1 MSLENLKTQRR
12 SVKSSITRMNN
23 WITSQSTV
31 TNETAF
37 MNECINRRD
46 KLEKYF
52 LQYENIQGQ
61 IEMLIENSQD
71 ELSDNEDIDLVE
83 KKYFTTNS
91 ELSRMINELTSN
103 DNSNSQSQTNNNC
116 NIDVKLP
123 DISLPKFKGQTSEW
137 PSFIQLF
144 ENLIISNNS
153 LKNIKK
159 LLYLKASLSNEPL
172 QLIDD
177 LELCDDNFQIAID
190 TLKQRYDD
198 QSVLLYNFIDQI
210 YQQKPVSKTGPTFLH
225 KKLDLP
231 TRKLFE
237 QSKKQGEIPSLENFF
252 DFLKQ
257 RSGILERTQNIQ
269 ASTSNSN
276 DTKQKFSPKYSKT
289 TAHVNSMIPTNS
301 QSDCYYCKN
310 ASHCIY
316 TCESFENLS
325 ISDKYK
331 FIHSNNLCKNCLG
344 GRHITRDCKSLK
356 SCSICQK
363 RHHTYLHSDSFRA
376 NDDAHNNNNGSISQN
391 RCNNSQ
397 SIHSN
402 VHTTNGQHPHTKSIN
417 NRNNNF
423 NRQIDEN
430 SHPHQATDNRQNPSR
445 PQKNYDN
452 AETNENSQD
461 NNSNVS
467 AIQTQSLSAL
477 STECHVLLA
486 TAKII
491 MNDSHNNPFK
501 TTILL
506 DNGSQNSFVSQE
518 LVNKLQ
524 LKTFEKT
531 LQISGISQTVS
542 TTNKMVHLKF
552 FPHSNP
558 IKHFEIPC
566 AVLPKITCKLPQ
578 VKINVSQLRL
588 PTDIILA
595 NPEFNIPSEI
605 HILVGA
611 DLYYKLLTPGIID
624 LGKKLPSLQN
634 TSLGWMIAGTI
645 PNSAS
650 FNSVNIQNNDSV
662 FTSCNHISISK
673 KDLSSSL
680 SKFWEQE
687 EIPSKSILSFDDELA
702 ETIFQNS
709 TQILENGRFQVNF
722 PLKSEKEHHKLGES
736 FLIAKRR
743 FLSLE
748 NRIHKNPELFSEYV
762 NLGHAKYV
770 TLNLTNSK
778 NELKYFI
785 PHLCVIREQSIS
797 TKLRIVFDS
806 SCPTS
811 TGVSL
816 NDITLK
822 GYQVQPDLFDIL
834 CRFRLNKFTITS
846 DVQKMFR
853 QISINTEHRFLQNIL
868 WRENPQQPLQCIEL
882 STLTYGCNFSPFV
895 ATRVLQEI
903 ANNNSSNFSLAAN
916 ALISETYMDDI
927 ISGTN
932 SEHELIK
939 LIQEL
944 KIVLGNHGF
953 NLHKWASN
961 NSNVLAE
968 ISDSNNSSF
977 LQNPEKCISLDL
989 ENSQNKVLGLNWI
1002 PASDNLN
1009 ISVPTTFS
1017 IFPATKRKILSTI
1030 SRCFDPLG
1038 LYNPIILSG
1047 KLLVKQLWQ
1056 AKLDWDTE
1064 ISDPVILEK
1073 WHTFVNN
1080 LPKLSQLTIPRFIFL
1095 DKSINLIEMHGFS
1108 DASLKA
1114 FGVCVYLRTIYS
1126 DNSVSCNLI
1135 SAKSRVCPVST
1146 TITLPRL
1153 ELSAMLLL
1161 SNLVDKIYK
1170 NFQTKI
1176 NIISVNLWSDSQ
1188 IALCCRNGEPS
1199 RWTVFVGNRVA
1210 KIQAITKDHSWRYVN
1225 TIDNPAD
1232 LVSRGTSANNLIS
1245 N

>member
-91 ELSRMINELTSN
+91 ELSRMIDELTSN

-153 LKNIKK
+153 LTNIKK

-177 LELCDDNFQIAID
+177 LELWDDNFQIAID
-190 TLKQRYDD
+190 TLEQRYDD
-198 QSVLLYNFIDQI
+198 QSVLLYNLIDQI
-210 YQQKPVSKTGPTFLH
+210 YQQKPVSKTCPTL
-225 KKLDLP
+225 L
-231 TRKLFE
+231 R
-237 QSKKQGEIPSLENFF
+237 EI
-252 DFLKQ
+252 
-257 RSGILERTQNIQ
+257 
-269 ASTSNSN
+269 
-276 DTKQKFSPKYSKT
+276 
-289 TAHVNSMIPTNS
+289 TAKI
-301 QSDCYYCKN
+301 
-310 ASHCIY
+310 
-316 TCESFENLS
+316 
-325 ISDKYK
+325 DKYK
-331 FIHSNNLCKNCLG
+331 FIHSNNLCKNCVG

-376 NDDAHNNNNGSISQN
+376 NDNAHNNNNGSISQN
-391 RCNNSQ
+391 RYNNSQ

-430 SHPHQATDNRQNPSR
+430 SHSHQATDNRQNPSR
-445 PQKNYDN
+445 PQKNYNN
-452 AETNENSQD
+452 AETNEN
-461 NNSNVS
+461 
-467 AIQTQSLSAL
+467 
-477 STECHVLLA
+477 
-486 TAKII
+486 
-491 MNDSHNNPFK
+491 HNNPFK

-611 DLYYKLLTPGIID
+611 DLYYKLLTTGIID
-624 LGKKLPSLQN
+624 LAKKLPSLQN
-634 TSLGWMIAGTI
+634 TGLGWIIAGTI
-645 PNSAS
+645 PSSAS

-662 FTSCNHISISK
+662 FTSCNHISISN

-687 EIPSKSILSFDDELA
+687 EIPSKSILSSDDELA

-709 TQILENGRFQVNF
+709 TQILENSRFQVNF

-748 NRIHKNPELFSEYV
+748 NRIHKNPELFSEYSKFISEYV
-762 NLGHAKYV
+762 NLGQAKYV

-797 TKLRIVFDS
+797 TKLRVVFDS

-834 CRFRLNKFTITS
+834 CRFRLNKFAITS

-868 WRENPQQPLQCIEL
+868 WRENPQQPLQGVEL

-944 KIVLGNHGF
+944 KIVLGNHRF
-953 NLHKWASN
+953 NIHKWASN
-961 NSNVLAE
+961 NSNVLAG

-1002 PASDNLN
+1002 PAPDNLN

-1064 ISDPVILEK
+1064 ISDPIILEK

-1114 FGVCVYLRTIYS
+1114 FGACVYLRTIYS

-1135 SAKSRVCPVST
+1135 SAKSRFYHNYTSSV
-1146 TITLPRL
+1146 R
-1153 ELSAMLLL
+1153 
-1161 SNLVDKIYK
+1161 
-1170 NFQTKI
+1170 
-1176 NIISVNLWSDSQ
+1176 IISH
-1188 IALCCRNGEPS
+1188 AP
-1199 RWTVFVGNRVA
+1199 
-1210 KIQAITKDHSWRYVN
+1210 
-1225 TIDNPAD
+1225 
-1232 LVSRGTSANNLIS
+1232 
-1245 N
+1245 

>member
-1 MSLENLKTQRR
+1 
-12 SVKSSITRMNN
+12 
-23 WITSQSTV
+23 
-31 TNETAF
+31 
-37 MNECINRRD
+37 
-46 KLEKYF
+46 
-52 LQYENIQGQ
+52 
-61 IEMLIENSQD
+61 
-71 ELSDNEDIDLVE
+71 
-83 KKYFTTNS
+83 
-91 ELSRMINELTSN
+91 
-103 DNSNSQSQTNNNC
+103 
-116 NIDVKLP
+116 
-123 DISLPKFKGQTSEW
+123 
-137 PSFIQLF
+137 
-144 ENLIISNNS
+144 
-153 LKNIKK
+153 
-159 LLYLKASLSNEPL
+159 
-172 QLIDD
+172 
-177 LELCDDNFQIAID
+177 
-190 TLKQRYDD
+190 
-198 QSVLLYNFIDQI
+198 
-210 YQQKPVSKTGPTFLH
+210 
-225 KKLDLP
+225 
-231 TRKLFE
+231 
-237 QSKKQGEIPSLENFF
+237 
-252 DFLKQ
+252 
-257 RSGILERTQNIQ
+257 
-269 ASTSNSN
+269 
-276 DTKQKFSPKYSKT
+276 
-289 TAHVNSMIPTNS
+289 
-301 QSDCYYCKN
+301 
-310 ASHCIY
+310 
-316 TCESFENLS
+316 
-325 ISDKYK
+325 
-331 FIHSNNLCKNCLG
+331 
-344 GRHITRDCKSLK
+344 
-356 SCSICQK
+356 
-363 RHHTYLHSDSFRA
+363 
-376 NDDAHNNNNGSISQN
+376 
-391 RCNNSQ
+391 
-397 SIHSN
+397 
-402 VHTTNGQHPHTKSIN
+402 
-417 NRNNNF
+417 
-423 NRQIDEN
+423 
-430 SHPHQATDNRQNPSR
+430 
-445 PQKNYDN
+445 
-452 AETNENSQD
+452 
-461 NNSNVS
+461 
-467 AIQTQSLSAL
+467 
-477 STECHVLLA
+477 
-486 TAKII
+486 
-491 MNDSHNNPFK
+491 
-501 TTILL
+501 
-506 DNGSQNSFVSQE
+506 
-518 LVNKLQ
+518 
-524 LKTFEKT
+524 
-531 LQISGISQTVS
+531 
-542 TTNKMVHLKF
+542 MVHLKF

-605 HILVGA
+605 HIPVGA

-662 FTSCNHISISK
+662 FTSCNHISISN

-687 EIPSKSILSFDDELA
+687 EIPSKSILSSDDELV

-748 NRIHKNPELFSEYV
+748 NRIHKNPELFSEYSKFISEYV

-785 PHLCVIREQSIS
+785 PHLCVIREQSLS
-797 TKLRIVFDS
+797 TKLRVVFDS

-834 CRFRLNKFTITS
+834 CRFRLNKFAITS

-868 WRENPQQPLQCIEL
+868 WQENPQQPLQCIEL

-903 ANNNSSNFSLAAN
+903 ANNNSFNFSLAAN

-953 NLHKWASN
+953 NLHKCASN

-977 LQNPEKCISLDL
+977 LQNPEKRISLDL
-989 ENSQNKVLGLNWI
+989 ENSQNKVLGLNWL

-1064 ISDPVILEK
+1064 ISDSVILEK

-1114 FGVCVYLRTIYS
+1114 FGACVYLRTIYS

-1135 SAKSRVCPVST
+1135 SATSRVSPVST

-1161 SNLVDKIYK
+1161 YNLVDKIYK

-1176 NIISVNLWSDSQ
+1176 NIISVNLWSDRD
-1188 IALCCRNGEPS
+1188 CWRNGEPS
-1199 RWTVFVGNRVA
+1199 RWTVFVCNRYA

-1245 N
+1245 NKLWWHGPKFLSNPTLDLSKFDNFAYPNLHLSDIPETKTVVMTTPTEENFLLTLFSKFSCYKKLQRTMAYVHRFIRNFLLKEDMLPPLQWSTRRIIETMPGPDGNVRVVKVKTATGIYTRAISKIVPFLESDESLLGEK

>member
-12 SVKSSITRMNN
+12 SVKSSIARMNN
-23 WITSQSTV
+23 WITSQFTV

-91 ELSRMINELTSN
+91 ELSRMIDELTSN

-153 LKNIKK
+153 LTNIKK

-198 QSVLLYNFIDQI
+198 QSVLLYNLIDQI
-210 YQQKPVSKTGPTFLH
+210 YQQKPVSKTCPTLLREITA
-225 KKLDLP
+225 KMYKII
-231 TRKLFE
+231 
-237 QSKKQGEIPSLENFF
+237 QSI
-252 DFLKQ
+252 
-257 RSGILERTQNIQ
+257 
-269 ASTSNSN
+269 
-276 DTKQKFSPKYSKT
+276 
-289 TAHVNSMIPTNS
+289 
-301 QSDCYYCKN
+301 
-310 ASHCIY
+310 
-316 TCESFENLS
+316 
-325 ISDKYK
+325 DKYK

-376 NDDAHNNNNGSISQN
+376 NDNAHNNNNGSISQN
-391 RCNNSQ
+391 RYNNSQ
-397 SIHSN
+397 PIYSN

-430 SHPHQATDNRQNPSR
+430 SHSHQATDNRQNPSR

-491 MNDSHNNPFK
+491 MYDSHNNPFK

-634 TSLGWMIAGTI
+634 TSLGWIIAGTI

-662 FTSCNHISISK
+662 FTSCNHISISN

-687 EIPSKSILSFDDELA
+687 EIPSKSILSSDDELA

-722 PLKSEKEHHKLGES
+722 PLKSEKEHHKLSES

-748 NRIHKNPELFSEYV
+748 NRIHKNPELFSEYSKFISEYV

-797 TKLRIVFDS
+797 TKLRVVFDS

-834 CRFRLNKFTITS
+834 CRFRLNKFAITS

-916 ALISETYMDDI
+916 ALISETYIDDI

-932 SEHELIK
+932 SEHELIT
-939 LIQEL
+939 LIKEL

-1114 FGVCVYLRTIYS
+1114 FGACVYLRTIYS
-1126 DNSVSCNLI
+1126 DNSVSFLLKEDMLPPLQWSTGRIIETMPGPDGNVRVVKVKTATVGAAKISELKNIYSSENLTGDSKLLYNVFKEFKNKPSTDNLI
-1135 SAKSRVCPVST
+1135 SQFTDSDEITYDIQDIPVITEDNILCDVPSTSNCEPLMQFAKNSSP
-1146 TITLPRL
+1146 
-1153 ELSAMLLL
+1153 EMLLEDCNKGIV
-1161 SNLVDKIYK
+1161 SNEKK
-1170 NFQTKI
+1170 NTSIEKFFFWPETPKRKGKKQT
-1176 NIISVNLWSDSQ
+1176 V
-1188 IALCCRNGEPS
+1188 LCAYFFRSSKC
-1199 RWTVFVGNRVA
+1199 
-1210 KIQAITKDHSWRYVN
+1210 
-1225 TIDNPAD
+1225 
-1232 LVSRGTSANNLIS
+1232 
-1245 N
+1245 